1 MAMHAVFAGGYVAL
15 LPLIDLLVIKKMRF
29 FVRGFWLRLS
39 GPFHFETLRRLREQ
53 APVVVA

>member
-1 MAMHAVFAGGYVAL
+1 MHAVFAGGYVAL

-39 GPFHFETLRRLREQ
+39 GPFYLETFRRLCEQ
-53 APVVVA
+53 TPVVMA

>member
-1 MAMHAVFAGGYVAL
+1 MHAVFAGGYVAL